1 MILDFGDNAASTL
14 SLLSPVE
21 KEENDSHVSWCVN
34 LVTLDFNEK

>member
-1 MILDFGDNAASTL
+1 MILDFGDNAGSTL

-21 KEENDSHVSWCVN
+21 KKQNGSCVSWWVN